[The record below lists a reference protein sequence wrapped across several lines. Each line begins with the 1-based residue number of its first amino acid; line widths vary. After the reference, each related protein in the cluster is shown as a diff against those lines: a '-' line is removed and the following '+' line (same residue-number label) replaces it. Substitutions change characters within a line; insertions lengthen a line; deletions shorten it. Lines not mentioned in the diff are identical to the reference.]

1 MSDDGLASAP
11 TRRPTESPKANSRL
25 TDAQVWDES
34 ARPLGPPPPA
44 GHEYSQH
51 GIAVGSH
58 LIDVHDHLRLE
69 LSHLLEVIRRVQQGQ
84 ASAGD
89 ARGALSDMT
98 MRQHDWRI
106 GAYCASYCRVVT
118 THHGIEDAAIFPHLR
133 NSDRELAPVV
143 ERLQGEHEVIHGLL
157 ENVDSALVAY
167 TNNDDDISELSLAVS
182 LLSDALLSHLAYE
195 EQQLVEPL
203 ARFGFYPGQV

>member
-1 MSDDGLASAP
+1 MSDDGIASPP
-11 TRRPTESPKANSRL
+11 TRRPTKSPDPDTRL
-25 TDAQVWDES
+25 TDDELWDES
-34 ARPLGPPPPA
+34 VRPVGPPPPS
-44 GHEYSQH
+44 GHEYSQN

-69 LSHLLEVIRRVQQGQ
+69 LTHLLEVIRRVQEGEV
-84 ASAGD
+84 SAGE
-89 ARGALSDMT
+89 ARGTLSELT

-133 NSDRELAPVV
+133 NSDPQLAPVV
-143 ERLQGEHEVIHGLL
+143 DRLQQEHEVIHGILDQ
-157 ENVDSALVAY
+157 VDQHLVAHK
-167 TNNDDDISELSLAVS
+167 NDDGDFDDLARAVS
-182 LLSDALLSHLAYE
+182 LLSDALISHLAYE

>member
-11 TRRPTESPKANSRL
+11 TRRPTESPNANSRL
-25 TDAQVWDES
+25 TDAQMWDES

-133 NSDRELAPVV
+133 NSDPQLAPVV
-143 ERLQGEHEVIHGLL
+143 DRLQQEHEVIHGILD
-157 ENVDSALVAY
+157 EVDRALVAHM
-167 TNNDDDISELSLAVS
+167 NDDGDFDQLAKGVS

-203 ARFGFYPGQV
+203 ARYGFYPGQV